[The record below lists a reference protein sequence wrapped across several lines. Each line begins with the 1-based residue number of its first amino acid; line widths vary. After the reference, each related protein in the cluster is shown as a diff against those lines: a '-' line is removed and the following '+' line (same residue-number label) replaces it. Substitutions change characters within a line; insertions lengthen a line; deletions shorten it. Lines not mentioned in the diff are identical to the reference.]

1 MEVEILS
8 EHDMIIVVKEVSK
21 TYKDLTALIETSLT
35 FQENQSVAIMGT
47 SGSGKSTLLHIVAG
61 VIESDTGSVSYK
73 AKQEFIDITKLSSS
87 KRAELRLQEFGFVFQ
102 QGLLLPELTALE
114 NVIMPLL
121 LTGVERVEA
130 ETKAIDILSELDML
144 KTKDKR
150 IGQLSGGQGQRI
162 AIARALIT
170 DPCVVFAD
178 EPTGSLDNKTAM
190 QVTKILLDTV
200 KKRGKTL
207 IMVTHNEHIAKQC
220 DRLIT
225 IKSGKIV
232 VDSAELSGTQ

>member
-1 MEVEILS
+1 MLIEVTAI
-8 EHDMIIVVKEVSK
+8 SK
-21 TYKDLTALIETSLT
+21 TYKDLTALTETSLT
-35 FQENQSVAIMGT
+35 FQENQSVAIMGI
-47 SGSGKSTLLHIVAG
+47 SGSGKSTLLHIMAG
-61 VIESDTGSVSYK
+61 VLESDTGTVIYK
-73 AKQEFIDITKLSSS
+73 SKHGLINIMELSSS
-87 KRAELRLQEFGFVFQ
+87 KRAKLRSQEFGFVFQ

-121 LTGVERVEA
+121 LNGAERAEA
-130 ETKAIDILSELDML
+130 ETKATNILSELDML
-144 KTKDKR
+144 KTKDKK

-170 DPCVVFAD
+170 DPSVVFAD

-200 KKRGKTL
+200 KKHGKTL
-207 IMVTHNEHIAKQC
+207 IMVTHNEQVAKQC

-225 IKSGKIV
+225 IKYGKIV
-232 VDSAELSGTQ
+232 ADSAELSRIQ